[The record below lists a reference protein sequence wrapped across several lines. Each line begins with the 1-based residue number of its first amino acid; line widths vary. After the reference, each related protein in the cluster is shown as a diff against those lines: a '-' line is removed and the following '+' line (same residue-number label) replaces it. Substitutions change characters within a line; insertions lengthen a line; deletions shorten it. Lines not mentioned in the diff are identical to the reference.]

1 MKLLEL
7 GFLNPH
13 KSASANTSSRLAYY
27 MPSFTNGANKSEADS
42 FESKDSGENGIKACK
57 RKLVSYAAIG
67 IAAAAAWIYILI
79 QNKQIAELKA
89 QIQTFMNNAK

>member
-13 KSASANTSSRLAYY
+13 KSASANSSLHTPYY
-27 MPSFTNGANKSEADS
+27 MPSFTNGGNGAGADS
-42 FESKDSGENGIKACK
+42 FSSKDKNENGLKTCR
-57 RKLVSYAAIG
+57 RKLIAYATIG

-79 QNKQIAELKA
+79 QNKKIEELTA
-89 QIQTFMNNAK
+89 QLQKFLNQAK